1 MIIFAESSCLHSM
14 IMLRISDL
22 ARDRFSHKSSSQP
35 PEVRHAQS
43 EEGQT
48 RSMWLI
54 WERKW
59 HHAPC
64 GPVYR
69 MRVPA
74 LFSWRFLKISCRRVL
89 QLQFKLFLDL
99 YLLCNNIWGEQ
110 QYLSFDEGQ
119 TNHMWLLGKRK
130 WHHAL
135 CGLRDRLRVPALFS
149 QRFLKISCWRVLQLH

>member
-48 RSMWLI
+48 RSMWLF

-64 GPVYR
+64 GPVDR
-69 MRVPA
+69 LRVPA

-99 YLLCNNIWGEQ
+99 YLLCNNIWV
-110 QYLSFDEGQ
+110 LMRARPITCDF
-119 TNHMWLLGKRK
+119 LGSGSDIT
-130 WHHAL
+130 HHVVWEIDWGFL
-135 CGLRDRLRVPALFS
+135 PF
-149 QRFLKISCWRVLQLH
+149 FLKGS